1 MYWTLYFLFF
11 FQAKSAK
18 NNLGAKMFLPLAEKM
33 IKKVMNE
40 GRLKA
45 EAEYELYLMILEEQ
59 EKWHEALEFLTTSSI
74 TGESYIFEIVL

>member
-1 MYWTLYFLFF
+1 
-11 FQAKSAK
+11 
-18 NNLGAKMFLPLAEKM
+18 MFLPLAEKM

-59 EKWHEALEFLTTSSI
+59 EKWQEALEFLTTSSI
-74 TGESYIFEIVL
+74 TGESYFLKLFYGEQMYIITLNVITVIIS